1 MMFEA
6 GQSTTKVSREKVANH
21 VFFATK
27 VGKGNNKKQLYL
39 QINMSTTEVTP
50 SFYEKVLFGASS
62 INKHRTVIYED
73 C

>member
-21 VFFATK
+21 VCFAAK
-27 VGKGNNKKQLYL
+27 VGKGNNQKQ
-39 QINMSTTEVTP
+39 QINISTTEVTS

-62 INKHRTVIYED
+62 INKHRTFIYED